1 MSTKS
6 ILHSLLCLLFFT
18 ASLSLSARRL
28 TPAEVP
34 AAQDRAWQAWRA
46 QVAADRS
53 FYLPALSPLA
63 SAAPGEVQ
71 IPAQLEPD
79 ATMQFFY
86 GSKGARPE
94 AGYPLFLYLHGSGS
108 PFEKS
113 GVGQGLRVE
122 QYTEMVG
129 DDARRIERTEG
140 IDECMPR
147 RQRIGDVLP
156 DVLGEART
164 EG

>member
-1 MSTKS
+1 MKLRAQNLSFLTIFITFARNITHTMSIKS

-86 GSKGARPE
+86 GSKGAGP
-94 AGYPLFLYLHGSGS
+94 
-108 PFEKS
+108 
-113 GVGQGLRVE
+113 
-122 QYTEMVG
+122 
-129 DDARRIERTEG
+129 
-140 IDECMPR
+140 
-147 RQRIGDVLP
+147 
-156 DVLGEART
+156 
-164 EG
+164 